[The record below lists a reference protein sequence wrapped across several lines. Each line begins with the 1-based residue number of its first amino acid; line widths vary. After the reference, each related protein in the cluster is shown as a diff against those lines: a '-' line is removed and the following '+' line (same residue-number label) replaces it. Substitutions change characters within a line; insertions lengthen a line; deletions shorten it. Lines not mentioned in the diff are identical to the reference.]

1 MKKTMIALALA
12 SALTSAAHAQDMVF
26 TSWGGT
32 TQDAQAAHWA
42 APFTEKGGPA
52 VVQDGPTDYGKIKA
66 MVEAGAVTW
75 DVVDAEYDWALQAG
89 KAGLLEP
96 LDFAVID

>member
-1 MKKTMIALALA
+1 MKKTLIALAFA
-12 SALTSAAHAQDMVF
+12 SALTSAAQAQDMVF

-42 APFTEKGGPA
+42 APFTENGGPA

-75 DVVDAEYDWALQAG
+75 DVVDVEYDWALQAG
-89 KAGLLEP
+89 KGGCA
-96 LDFAVID
+96 

>member
-1 MKKTMIALALA
+1 MKTTLIALAFA
-12 SALTSAAHAQDMVF
+12 SALTSAAQAQDMVF

-52 VVQDGPTDYGKIKA
+52 VVQDGPTDAVPRSG
-66 MVEAGAVTW
+66 VAGA
-75 DVVDAEYDWALQAG
+75 DRHR
-89 KAGLLEP
+89 
-96 LDFAVID
+96 